1 MNFLNMLKKIDA
13 LESNTPKQK
22 ITESKQN
29 KTPVI
34 LEEGLDTGAL
44 RMLAGTQPNTLA
56 ECGMPAMGAMMP
68 PTMPASLNMSAG
80 NASEIVSMVRGLM
93 DLAKTD
99 SPSMSPMG
107 APMPDLMGLGGIPH
121 HEPLNAEPAHSELGG
136 AKIPDVKGM
145 DDPIAGAMD
154 ASDEIGAGPTD
165 LDSAAD
171 DDIMNLI
178 KKIRTGEPVK
188 ITTDHPVKVKTDQDV
203 KKSGDEEDEGMMG
216 GAVGAAVGGALG
228 GPMGAIGGYSA
239 GSKAGDDLS
248 GDKKEQ
254 ASRPYDNSPT
264 EKVKKYNPNDMADL
278 RDKVSAGD
286 KEYTPPG
293 SGDNP
298 LPKADDKKEK
308 KDESLAA
315 FEAQLFKDYKKFV
328 NEAKEDKKKCPPMSH
343 IKKMC
348 QDGKSVAE
356 ICKMHPD
363 CDHTELKQMVADCK
377 GKMDESKTKEGN
389 KFGKAVRDAKRD
401 GIQPGE
407 KIKVDGKEYPVKE
420 NGHPDEKEDKVLIRK
435 MVKQKALKQGRM
447 EEGER
452 TMSRAAKGYE
462 KYGKAG
468 MQALAKAGKEGK
480 DLEKIRAKYNKYD

>member
-1 MNFLNMLKKIDA
+1 MNFYNVLKKIDA
-13 LESNTPKQK
+13 LESNTPKQT
-22 ITESKQN
+22 ITESKQT
-29 KTPVI
+29 KAPVI
-34 LEEGLDTGAL
+34 LEEGLDTNAL

-56 ECGMPAMGAMMP
+56 ECGMPGMGAMMP

-99 SPSMSPMG
+99 SPSMSPMSAMG
-107 APMPDLMGLGGIPH
+107 APMPDLMGLGGIH
-121 HEPLNAEPAHSELGG
+121 HDEPLHAEPITPAIGG

-145 DDPIAGAMD
+145 DDPIDGAMG
-154 ASDEIGAGPTD
+154 ASDEIGGATD
-165 LDSAAD
+165 LDTAGD

-188 ITTDHPVKVKTDQDV
+188 VTTDSPVKVKTDQAV
-203 KKSGDEEDEGMMG
+203 KKSSDDEDEGMMG
-216 GAVGAAVGGALG
+216 GAVGAALGGAIG

-239 GSKAGDDLS
+239 GSKAGDDMS
-248 GDKKEQ
+248 GNEKEE

-298 LPKADDKKEK
+298 LPKADDKEKK

-315 FEAQLFKDYKKFV
+315 FEAQLFNEYKRFV
-328 NEAKEDKKKCPPMSH
+328 SEGKAKCCCAEKGKAKCPVH
-343 IKKMC
+343 G
-348 QDGKSVAE
+348 D
-356 ICKMHPD
+356 
-363 CDHTELKQMVADCK
+363 
-377 GKMDESKTKEGN
+377 MDESTEKEGN
-389 KFGKAVRDAKRD
+389 KFGKAVRDAKKD

-420 NGHPDEKEDKVLIRK
+420 SDHPDEKEDKQLIKK
-435 MVKQKALKQGRM
+435 MVKQKALKQERM
-447 EEGER
+447 AEAER
-452 TMSRAAKGYE
+452 TMSKAAKGMM
-462 KYGKAG
+462 KYGKDG
-468 MQALAKAGKEGK
+468 MKALAKAGKEGK
-480 DLEKIRAKYNKYD
+480 SLDKVRDKYNKYD